1 MVTKNILIKLTIILS
16 ICCFFEK
23 PVFSSDFMTNNSEK
37 YNLGIAPK
45 SNSTNKNNY
54 LGKSTEIGTT
64 KSGAETNSEFSLWG
78 EPGKD
83 AVYLGMWSFHLSLL
97 VNQGAN
103 ENWQHDLLAVSYSGF
118 IGGTFINSFHDRCYV
133 FALHRSIYRSGN
145 KNGFSTDLGYNLGV
159 VKGYDSRLVSVA
171 DDLKYL
177 PFFQVTYDI
186 SWKMLGLQLSYV
198 GTVLTAGFYIEYE
211 I

>member
-1 MVTKNILIKLTIILS
+1 MNNI
-16 ICCFFEK
+16 EK
-23 PVFSSDFMTNNSEK
+23 YHLGITGTSNSE
-37 YNLGIAPK
+37 I
-45 SNSTNKNNY
+45 KNAY
-54 LGKSTEIGTT
+54 PEKSTELEKP
-64 KSGAETNSEFSLWG
+64 KSSAESNSEFSLWG
-78 EPGKD
+78 KPGKD

-97 VNQGAN
+97 VNQDAE
-103 ENWQHDLLAVSYSGF
+103 ENWQHDLLAVAYSGF
-118 IGGTFINSFHDRCYV
+118 IAGSFINSFNDRCYV
-133 FALHRSIYRSGN
+133 FALHRSIYRTGD

-159 VKGYDSRLVSVA
+159 VKGYDSRLVSIA